1 MKRLALPWQT
11 CARSCTAQRILKGN
25 SHGYLGKTLPAGSE
39 TGHHTHQYDYVVVY
53 LTDGILT
60 VITPNGELVEA
71 PVKQHALTSRPAG
84 VSHNVMNNS
93 GSLIQF
99 IEIELK

>member
-1 MKRLALPWQT
+1 MQQATGELLVDDKRVLVTKW
-11 CARSCTAQRILKGN
+11 
-25 SHGYLGKTLPAGSE
+25 TLPTGSE

-60 VITPNGELVEA
+60 VTTPSGELIEA
-71 PVKQHALTSRPAG
+71 PVKQHAVTSRPAG
-84 VSHNVMNNS
+84 VSHNVMNKS

>member
-1 MKRLALPWQT
+1 MEQATGEVLVDDKRVLATKW
-11 CARSCTAQRILKGN
+11 
-25 SHGYLGKTLPAGSE
+25 TLPAGSE

-53 LTDGILT
+53 LTDGVLT
-60 VITPNGELVEA
+60 VTTPSGELIEA
-71 PVKQHALTSRPAG
+71 PVKQHALTSRAAG